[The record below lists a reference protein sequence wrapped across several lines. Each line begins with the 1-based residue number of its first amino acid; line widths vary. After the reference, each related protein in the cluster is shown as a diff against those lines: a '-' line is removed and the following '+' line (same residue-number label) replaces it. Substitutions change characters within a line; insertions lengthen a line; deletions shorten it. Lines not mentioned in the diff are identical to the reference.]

1 MNYVYHGSS
10 IPNLEVIKKHKSTH
24 MKEWVYACHSKG
36 IATIFLSKQGSDL
49 FYSLSGDGKN
59 YPVELQQ
66 KENLVCLKRYLIVLD
81 IQKIFMMN

>member
-49 FYSLSGDGKN
+49 FYSLSGD
-59 YPVELQQ
+59 
-66 KENLVCLKRYLIVLD
+66 
-81 IQKIFMMN
+81 